1 MGANAVTTVPV
12 YTAGEVLTAADMNI
26 TNSGIP
32 VFATTTTRDA
42 AFGGTGEKT
51 LAEGQFAY
59 IEATNTTQYYDG
71 TAWQSLGAV
80 ALIETLSP
88 SAAATAQF
96 TTGSFSSAYKFYTI
110 KYVLNTSFSMQ
121 LRSAG
126 STITAANYTRAIA
139 QNSTGNVYSGGY
151 NTGSTEFQIMNSTAA
166 PRAYEGSIDCFDAS
180 TSRVQSFVPMNS
192 FGLFSGA
199 TQATSFGLYLYTVAQ
214 VYDSLLFTA
223 TSGTLTGTIKL
234 YGWS

>member
-32 VFATTTTRDA
+32 VFATTVTRDA

-59 IEATNTTQYYDG
+59 IEATDQTQYYSG
-71 TAWQSLGAV
+71 SSWQSLGAV
-80 ALIETLSP
+80 ALIETLTP

-96 TTGSFSSAYKFYTI
+96 TTGSFSSAYKFYTV
-110 KYVLNTSFSMQ
+110 KYVLNNPFGFQ

-126 STITAANYTRAIA
+126 TTITAANYTRAIA

-151 NTGSTEFQIMNSTAA
+151 STGSTSFAIMNSTAD
-166 PRAYEGSIDCFDAS
+166 PRAYEGSFDCFDAS
-180 TSRVQSFVPMNS
+180 TSRVQSFSPMNS
-192 FGLFSGA
+192 FGVYSGA
-199 TQATSFGLYLYTVAQ
+199 TQATSFGLYLYASAQ
-214 VYDSLLFTA
+214 VYDSLLFTPI
-223 TSGTLTGTIKL
+223 SGTLTGTIKL

>member
-1 MGANAVTTVPV
+1 MPIPAGYTSGQIVQAVPT
-12 YTAGEVLTAADMNI
+12 
-26 TNSGIP
+26 GI
-32 VFATTTTRDA
+32 
-42 AFGGTGEKT
+42 
-51 LAEGQFAY
+51 
-59 IEATNTTQYYDG
+59 
-71 TAWQSLGAV
+71 QSAV
-80 ALIETLSP
+80 VLIETLSP

-96 TTGSFSSAYKFYTI
+96 TTGSFSSTYKYYTI

-166 PRAYEGSIDCFDAS
+166 PRAYEGSIDCFDPS
-180 TSRVQSFVPMNS
+180 VSKVQSFSPMNS

-199 TQATSFGLYLYTVAQ
+199 TQATSFGLYLYASAQ

-234 YGWS
+234 YGWL